1 MVDVPDL
8 TEPVFDKK
16 DPATFNDDFDDF
28 YTNVTKTLNTVQEGL
43 LSMGFEELPELN
55 KSQLKNKLNEMANN
69 MINDLDLELKDA
81 NSNQEKME
89 IIKKVRNQYNELSD
103 TQEFKDFFN
112 RQISHYLVDRG
123 LTNQH
128 KVMLDEDKLIP
139 TGQRGVIMRE
149 SKKQNIKKKGEP
161 ANLSSSSNFNKL
173 KNNILLVKR
182 IMKITNTE
190 NFKKSQLQDYINKQK
205 KKGELNSDDLQLQKA
220 LKNLFSMKELHEL
233 YEEVRNDADELNTQ
247 GFSDYKLQKLKHNKN
262 DKKSGMGV
270 LAKEIEQKLIQIQNY
285 ELYHDF
291 IILPDKSLKKKEKSL
306 VNTQEIL
313 NNIKNLK
320 PRIDKKHPIFIGGN
334 KRDIR
339 KKFNIGTVQIA
350 EFYSGLIELH
360 IIPNLFK
367 ESDLKVLIHYLKK
380 NNSKFYNK
388 NKKLL
393 GNPKT
398 EDEIDKIIRENLDFS
413 SPVNVLFT
421 IPAKKRVGGN
431 LTGVAVQNLI
441 RFYK

>member
-16 DPATFNDDFDDF
+16 DPATFNDDFDEF
-28 YTNVTKTLNTVQEGL
+28 YTNVTKTLNTAQEGL
-43 LSMGFEELPELN
+43 LSTDFENLPELN
-55 KSQLKNKLNEMANN
+55 KSQLKNKLNEMAYN
-69 MINDLDLELKDA
+69 MINDLDSQLKYV
-81 NSNQEKME
+81 NNNQEKME
-89 IIKKVRNQYNELSD
+89 IIKDVRDQYNELSD
-103 TQEFKDFFN
+103 TKEFKDFFN
-112 RQISHYLVDRG
+112 RQISHYLVDKG

-128 KVMLDEDKLIP
+128 KVILDEDKLIP
-139 TGQRGVIMRE
+139 TGQRGVMMRE
-149 SKKQNIKKKGEP
+149 RKKQKIIKGSP
-161 ANLSSSSNFNKL
+161 TNLSSSSNFNKL

-182 IMKITNTE
+182 IMKITNTK
-190 NFKKSQLQDYINKQK
+190 NFLKSDLQTYISDQK
-205 KKGELNSDDLQLQKA
+205 KKGELNSNDLQLEKA
-220 LKNLFSMKELHEL
+220 LKNLFSMKDLHEL
-233 YEEVRNDADELNTQ
+233 YEEVRNEANELNTK
-247 GFSDYKLQKLKHNKN
+247 GFGDYKLSELIHNKN

-270 LAKEIEQKLIQIQNY
+270 LAKEIEKKLNQIQNY

-291 IILPDKSLKKKEKSL
+291 IILPDKSFKKKETSL

-320 PRIDKKHPIFIGGN
+320 PRIHKKHPIFLGGN

-339 KKFNIGTVQIA
+339 KNFNIGTVQIA

-367 ESDLKVLIHYLKK
+367 QSDLKVLIHYLKK